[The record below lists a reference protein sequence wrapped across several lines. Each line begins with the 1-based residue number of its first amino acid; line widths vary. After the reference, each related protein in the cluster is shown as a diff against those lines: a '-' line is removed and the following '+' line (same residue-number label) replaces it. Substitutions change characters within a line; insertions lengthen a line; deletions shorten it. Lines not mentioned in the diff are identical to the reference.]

1 MESQRIATHRDTSRR
16 VAARAMRADAA
27 IALDDALDG
36 DDALALDRRRAVRDR
51 AREAATKTA
60 IHGAAFDGD
69 ARARATTTTRRDDD
83 DDARRRETSMDVQRA
98 VLETLTA
105 MQETQIRMNGK
116 LAWISRSVPKIYD
129 AVVNDVT
136 TAIDDQSAKIEALT
150 VRLARGASAGTT
162 AVVGKGT
169 RETREEAAADDDEGR
184 RAREKRLSAPPS
196 RSESPTARRQQTP
209 ARAPAATVN
218 YGEIANEENE
228 FAASLPRLGRVGPE
242 GEASTAANTVSKFEK
257 KKTLSPSSSMGKAE
271 DPRKWSRQKWLSH
284 LRATAPK
291 LFGTLDDLSI
301 GDMLDG
307 SKCCFVRRGARVV
320 RQGERGTSMFVVVLG
335 KMHVVVT
342 DAAKNRGEPLQVATM
357 LAGDFFGEIALMTG
371 EERRAT
377 VMAPYEGDGNVWVLE
392 FSKSDVGS
400 VILARPNVLRTL
412 TDVCAD
418 RRLEKF

>member
-1 MESQRIATHRDTSRR
+1 M
-16 VAARAMRADAA
+16 DA
-27 IALDDALDG
+27 
-36 DDALALDRRRAVRDR
+36 
-51 AREAATKTA
+51 
-60 IHGAAFDGD
+60 
-69 ARARATTTTRRDDD
+69 
-83 DDARRRETSMDVQRA
+83 QRA
-98 VLETLTA
+98 VLEALTA

-116 LAWISRSVPKIYD
+116 LAWLARSVPKIYD

-150 VRLARGASAGTT
+150 VRVARGAREGTG
-162 AVVGKGT
+162 VVGTGT
-169 RETREEAAADDDEGR
+169 REAREDDGDETEGR
-184 RAREKRLSAPPS
+184 RTREKRLSAPPS
-196 RSESPTARRQQTP
+196 RSESPTTGRRQMH
-209 ARAPAATVN
+209 ARVPTAKVQ

-228 FAASLPRLGRVGPE
+228 FAASLPRLGRVGTE
-242 GEASTAANTVSKFEK
+242 GEASTAVSAVSKFEK
-257 KKTLSPSSSMGKAE
+257 KKTLSPSSSMNKAE
-271 DPRKWSRQKWLSH
+271 DPRKWSRQKWLAH
-284 LRATAPK
+284 LRSTAPK

-320 RQGERGTSMFVVVLG
+320 RQGERGTSMFVIVLG

-400 VILARPNVLRTL
+400 VILARPNVLRAL

-418 RRLEKF
+418 RRLDKF

>member
-1 MESQRIATHRDTSRR
+1 
-16 VAARAMRADAA
+16 
-27 IALDDALDG
+27 
-36 DDALALDRRRAVRDR
+36 
-51 AREAATKTA
+51 
-60 IHGAAFDGD
+60 
-69 ARARATTTTRRDDD
+69 
-83 DDARRRETSMDVQRA
+83 
-98 VLETLTA
+98 
-105 MQETQIRMNGK
+105 
-116 LAWISRSVPKIYD
+116 
-129 AVVNDVT
+129 
-136 TAIDDQSAKIEALT
+136 
-150 VRLARGASAGTT
+150 
-162 AVVGKGT
+162 
-169 RETREEAAADDDEGR
+169 
-184 RAREKRLSAPPS
+184 
-196 RSESPTARRQQTP
+196 
-209 ARAPAATVN
+209 
-218 YGEIANEENE
+218 
-228 FAASLPRLGRVGPE
+228 
-242 GEASTAANTVSKFEK
+242 
-257 KKTLSPSSSMGKAE
+257 MGKAE